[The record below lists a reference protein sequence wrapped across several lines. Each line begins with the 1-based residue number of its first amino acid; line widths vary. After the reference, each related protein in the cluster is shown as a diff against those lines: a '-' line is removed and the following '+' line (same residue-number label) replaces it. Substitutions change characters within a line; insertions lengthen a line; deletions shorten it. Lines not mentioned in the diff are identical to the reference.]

1 MKLTQAGPLVA
12 GELDAPF
19 WDARKADESFLL
31 HRCATCGRHDWPAS
45 TCIDH
50 GGGAMEWVA
59 TSGTGVVDTYTVFYR
74 AYVKELESEVPYV
87 VAVVRLDEGP
97 YFHTRV
103 VGIAHDAVKS
113 GMRVRLRKGAGDA
126 FPLFTPE

>member
-19 WDARKADESFLL
+19 WDAWKADESFLL